1 MTTKR
6 NRLTG
11 VNGKAAGAKSTT
23 GKKYTTSSAA
33 SDSNCRSIPVRRID
47 GRIVGRITGNILA
60 KQAKREH
67 MLREPGGW
75 AWDRSILDTAERAGV
90 QYTEVTCDGLIY
102 RATLADFRRYGF
114 PVRRGHGEQ
123 IGLALAHWHIRRIGE
138 PMPAVQLSLFG
149 GAR

>member
-1 MTTKR
+1 MSKKR

-23 GKKYTTSSAA
+23 GKEYITSSAA
-33 SDSNCRSIPVRRID
+33 INSNCRSIPVRRGD
-47 GRIVGRITGNILA
+47 GRIVGRISGNILA

-75 AWDRSILDTAERAGV
+75 AWDRLILDTAERAGV
-90 QYTEVTCDGLIY
+90 LFTEVSCDGLIY
-102 RATLADFRRYGF
+102 RATLADFRRFGF

-123 IGLALAHWHIRRIGE
+123 TGLALAHWHIRHIGE
-138 PMPAVQLSLFG
+138 PMPAVQLPLFG
-149 GAR
+149 SAR